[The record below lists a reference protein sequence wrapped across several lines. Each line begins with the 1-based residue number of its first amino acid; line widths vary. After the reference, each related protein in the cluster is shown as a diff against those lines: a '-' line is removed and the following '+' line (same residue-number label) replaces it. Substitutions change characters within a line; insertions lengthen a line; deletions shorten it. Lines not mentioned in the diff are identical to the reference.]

1 MSAIYCISYNNYF
14 NRTVKREE
22 TLAAYLGAN
31 NANVRY
37 SEANFNFNPNDGA
50 NAAITVGRSENPAN
64 SYGDYLLVVE
74 SGAIVSRW
82 FILDEERLRGK
93 QYRLNLR
100 RDIVA
105 DYYEQVLNSTAFI
118 EKGLPKYDSTLIFNS
133 EGIPFNQ
140 IKKGEIPLVDESKM
154 AWICGFVDR
163 SMESKTVEIDTDVV
177 SDISVADITQWVYY
191 QYVNNTLET
200 AYDDNFTSIY
210 PSIWFYQYI
219 NSTNTEK
226 YYVEFNINKVNGN
239 YYTQR
244 YDPSFDTAGIYY
256 IPNSQESATKSQLS
270 DNNLKMWNEY
280 AKNGAVLF
288 GGLFDA
294 GKKQTQKDILTLRD
308 KIIKDEATGRTYKIS
323 VINKSSTAHVTL
335 KAANQDCLLWTYANN
350 ILQPRKISGNNTI
363 VDFKVTTVE
372 TRITLTEV
380 SFAKMTITIP
390 DKTGRYTNKNAPF
403 DTFCIPFS
411 DDMKIVANGTTFQA
425 NKGLA
430 MNIGSEIARTLGT
443 ACYDVQLLPFCPMT
457 GFIIE
462 DNGTTFNINS
472 TAEKRTTFVKNSES
486 ANVYALFWST
496 ASSGTRNIFK
506 SDGTPYV
513 TVSDKKI
520 ENECDFYR
528 LVSPN
533 YNGQFEFSAAK
544 NGGVQFFNVDYT
556 YLPYSSYIHVNPDFA
571 QLYGQD
577 FNDARGLICQGD
589 FSITYLSDAWVNY
602 QIQNKNY
609 NNIFDREISNMDTV
623 HGIEN
628 TQKRVAGAINAAVTG
643 ATVAAAGSGIIGSAK
658 SAVLGGVAA
667 IASYGGAEADILFG
681 NKIYEENK
689 SYKKDIFEYSLDN
702 VRALPNSIAKTTAY
716 TENNK
721 IFPVLEYYSCTDEEK
736 NILANEIAQRGM
748 TIGSIDYI
756 LNYVSNKWEYNGI
769 VARNFIKAQLIKTD
783 IKDNHIADVLSTEL
797 AKGLYFEV

>member
-22 TLAAYLGAN
+22 SLAAYLGAD

-37 SEANFNFNPNDGA
+37 TEANFNFNPNDGA
-50 NAAITVGRSENPAN
+50 NAVITVGRSANPAN

-74 SGAIVSRW
+74 NGEIASRW

-118 EKGLPKYDSTLIFNS
+118 EKGLPNEDSTLIFNS

-140 IKKGEIPLVDESKM
+140 IKKGETPLIDDSKM
-154 AWICGFVDR
+154 AWIIGFVER
-163 SMESKTVEIDTDVV
+163 ENEAKT
-177 SDISVADITQWVYY
+177 IS
-191 QYVNNTLET
+191 
-200 AYDDNFTSIY
+200 
-210 PSIWFYQYI
+210 I
-219 NSTNTEK
+219 NSTVVPDFKTNSLDDWSYNKYVGRTLTRKLSGITKAYVRHNVSRDYQVATFTSTQVTVKTDPNSTFSNYFYDGSTYDFKMYLLGNKATVNGKVAQSIPDYFTDLPDYQNDTDFTALLNMKGKILEVGTNTYYKIDYDETPYSQETFITEDKGASNLYTTLQGIFKGYEK
-226 YYVEFNINKVNGN
+226 YVSGYGRYKVIVSG
-239 YYTQR
+239 T
-244 YDPSFDTAGIYY
+244 
-256 IPNSQESATKSQLS
+256 
-270 DNNLKMWNEY
+270 
-280 AKNGAVLF
+280 
-288 GGLFDA
+288 
-294 GKKQTQKDILTLRD
+294 
-308 KIIKDEATGRTYKIS
+308 KIS
-323 VINKSSTAHVTL
+323 L
-335 KAANQDCLLWTYANN
+335 KLTPVVEGEY
-350 ILQPRKISGNNTI
+350 TI
-363 VDFKVTTVE
+363 DYP
-372 TRITLTEV
+372 
-380 SFAKMTITIP
+380 A
-390 DKTGRYTNKNAPF
+390 KTGRLINKNAPF
-403 DTFCIPFS
+403 DLFCIPFS
-411 DDMKIVANGTTFQA
+411 NDMKIKAASSEFQA
-425 NKGLA
+425 NKEFA
-430 MNIGSEIARTLGT
+430 MSIGSEISRNLGA

-457 GFIIE
+457 GFTIE

-472 TAEKRTTFVKNSES
+472 TDTKRTTFVKNANKE
-486 ANVYALFWST
+486 NVYALFWSA
-496 ASSGTRNIFK
+496 ASSGTKNIFK
-506 SDGTPYV
+506 SDETPYA
-513 TVSDKKI
+513 TVSNKKI

-544 NGGVQFFNVDYT
+544 NGGVRYFNVDYT
-556 YLPYSSYIHVNPDFA
+556 YLPYSSYIHVNPDFGE
-571 QLYGQD
+571 LYGQD

-589 FSITYLSDAWVNY
+589 FSIMYLSDAWVNY
-602 QIQNKNY
+602 QVQNKNY
-609 NNIFDREISNMDTV
+609 NNIFDREIQNMDTV

-628 TQKRVAGAINAAVTG
+628 TQKRIAGAINAAATG
-643 ATVAAAGSGIIGSAK
+643 AAVAAAGSGIIGKVVSAG
-658 SAVLGGVAA
+658 AGVIAA
-667 IASYGGAEADILFG
+667 GASYAGAEADILFG

-756 LNYVSNKWEYNGI
+756 SSYASNTWEYKGI

-783 IKDNHIADVLSTEL
+783 IEDNHIADVLSTEL

>member
-22 TLAAYLGAN
+22 SLAAYLGAN
-31 NANVRY
+31 NENVRY
-37 SEANFNFNPNDGA
+37 TEANFNFNPNDGA
-50 NAAITVGRSENPAN
+50 NAAIIVGRSANPAN

-74 SGAIVSRW
+74 NGEIASRW

-100 RDIVA
+100 RDIVV

-140 IKKGEIPLVDESKM
+140 IKKGETPLVDESKM

-163 SMESKTVEIDTDVV
+163 ETEAKTISINSTVVPDIKVDSLTDW
-177 SDISVADITQWVYY
+177 SFY
-191 QYVNNTLET
+191 QYVGKGVVDDLYPTIR
-200 AYDDNFTSIY
+200 AYIRPFTSRDYQKATFISTKVSISNDSTST
-210 PSIWFYQYI
+210 PS
-219 NSTNTEK
+219 
-226 YYVEFNINKVNGN
+226 N
-239 YYTQR
+239 YYYTGGNSAFESYLNGYRNLIREKARTSVGDYFTNLPTYITPSNWSAILDLKGKILQVGQNQFYKID
-244 YDPSFDTAGIYY
+244 YDTSEYYQTVDIEQDKGSSDLYTYLNSVFKGYSGYSSGTPIYD
-256 IPNSQESATKSQLS
+256 ESIR
-270 DNNLKMWNEY
+270 
-280 AKNGAVLF
+280 
-288 GGLFDA
+288 
-294 GKKQTQKDILTLRD
+294 QTVLTLKITPVVEGEYTID
-308 KIIKDEATGRTYKIS
+308 YPAKTGKII
-323 VINKSSTAHVTL
+323 
-335 KAANQDCLLWTYANN
+335 
-350 ILQPRKISGNNTI
+350 
-363 VDFKVTTVE
+363 
-372 TRITLTEV
+372 
-380 SFAKMTITIP
+380 
-390 DKTGRYTNKNAPF
+390 NKNAPF
-403 DTFCIPFS
+403 DLFCIPFS
-411 DDMKIVANGTTFQA
+411 DDMKIKVGNSEFQA
-425 NKGLA
+425 NKEFA
-430 MNIGSEIARTLGT
+430 MSIGSEIARNLG
-443 ACYDVQLLPFCPMT
+443 AFCYDVQLLPFCPMT
-457 GFIIE
+457 GFTIE

-472 TAEKRTTFVKNSES
+472 TDTKRTTFVKNANKE
-486 ANVYALFWST
+486 NVYALFWSA
-496 ASSGTRNIFK
+496 ASSGTKNIFK
-506 SDGTPYV
+506 SDQTPYA
-513 TVSDKKI
+513 TVSNKKI

-544 NGGVQFFNVDYT
+544 NGGIQYFNVDYT
-556 YLPYSSYIHVNPDFA
+556 YLPYSSYIHVNPNFSE
-571 QLYGQD
+571 LYGQD

-589 FSITYLSDAWVNY
+589 FSIMYLSDAWVNY

-609 NNIFDREISNMDTV
+609 NNIFDREIQNMDTI
-623 HGIEN
+623 HSIEN
-628 TQKRVAGAINAAVTG
+628 TQKRIAGAINAAATG
-643 ATVAAAGSGIIGSAK
+643 AIVAAAGSGIIGKVVSAG
-658 SAVLGGVAA
+658 AGIIAA
-667 IASYGGAEADILFG
+667 GASYAGAEADILFG

-756 LNYVSNKWEYNGI
+756 ASYASNTWEYNGI

-783 IKDNHIADVLSTEL
+783 IKDNHISDVLSTEL

>member
-22 TLAAYLGAN
+22 SLAAYLGAN
-31 NANVRY
+31 NENVRY
-37 SEANFNFNPNDGA
+37 TEANFNFNPNDGA
-50 NAAITVGRSENPAN
+50 NAVITVGRSANPAN

-74 SGAIVSRW
+74 NGEIASRW

-105 DYYEQVLNSTAFI
+105 DYYEKVLNSTAFI
-118 EKGLPKYDSTLIFNS
+118 EKGLPNEDSTLIFNS

-140 IKKGEIPLVDESKM
+140 IKKGETPLIDDSKM
-154 AWICGFVDR
+154 AWIIGFVER
-163 SMESKTVEIDTDVV
+163 GNEAKT
-177 SDISVADITQWVYY
+177 IS
-191 QYVNNTLET
+191 
-200 AYDDNFTSIY
+200 
-210 PSIWFYQYI
+210 I
-219 NSTNTEK
+219 NSTVVPDFKANSLDDWAYNKYVGHTLTRKLSGITKAYVRPNVSRDYQVATFTSTQVTVKTDPNSTFSNYFYEGSTYDFKMYLLGNKATVNGKVAQSIPDYFTDLPDYQNDTDFTALLNMKGKILEVGTNTYYKIDYDETPYSQETFITEDKGTSNLYTTLQGIFKGYEK
-226 YYVEFNINKVNGN
+226 YVSGDGRYKVIVSGTKIVLKLTPVVEGE
-239 YYTQR
+239 YTID
-244 YDPSFDTAGIYY
+244 YPA
-256 IPNSQESATKSQLS
+256 
-270 DNNLKMWNEY
+270 
-280 AKNGAVLF
+280 
-288 GGLFDA
+288 
-294 GKKQTQKDILTLRD
+294 
-308 KIIKDEATGRTYKIS
+308 
-323 VINKSSTAHVTL
+323 
-335 KAANQDCLLWTYANN
+335 
-350 ILQPRKISGNNTI
+350 
-363 VDFKVTTVE
+363 
-372 TRITLTEV
+372 
-380 SFAKMTITIP
+380 
-390 DKTGRYTNKNAPF
+390 KTGRLINKNAPF
-403 DTFCIPFS
+403 DLFCIPFS
-411 DDMKIVANGTTFQA
+411 DDMKIKAASSEFQA
-425 NKGLA
+425 NKEFA
-430 MNIGSEIARTLGT
+430 MSIGSEIARNLGA

-457 GFIIE
+457 GFTIE

-472 TAEKRTTFVKNSES
+472 TDTKRTTFVKNANKE
-486 ANVYALFWST
+486 NVYALFWSA
-496 ASSGTRNIFK
+496 ASSGTKNIFK
-506 SDGTPYV
+506 SDETPYA
-513 TVSDKKI
+513 TVSNKKI

-544 NGGVQFFNVDYT
+544 NGGVRYFNVDYT

-589 FSITYLSDAWVNY
+589 FSIMYLSDAWVNY
-602 QIQNKNY
+602 QVQNKNY
-609 NNIFDREISNMDTV
+609 NNIFDREIQNMDTV

-628 TQKRVAGAINAAVTG
+628 TQKRIAGAINAAATG
-643 ATVAAAGSGIIGSAK
+643 AAVAAAGSGIIGKVVSAG
-658 SAVLGGVAA
+658 AGVIAA
-667 IASYGGAEADILFG
+667 GASYAGAEADILFG

-756 LNYVSNKWEYNGI
+756 SSYASNTWEYKGI

-783 IKDNHIADVLSTEL
+783 IEDNHIADVLSTEL

>member
-22 TLAAYLGAN
+22 TISAYLGAN
-31 NANVRY
+31 NSNVRY
-37 SEANFNFNPNDGA
+37 SEENFNFNPNDGA
-50 NAAITVGRSENPAN
+50 NAAITVGRSANPAN

-74 SGAIVSRW
+74 NGEIASRW

-93 QYRLNLR
+93 QYKLNLR

-118 EKGLPKYDSTLIFNS
+118 EKGLPNEDSTLIFNS

-140 IKKGEIPLVDESKM
+140 IKKGETPLIDDSKM
-154 AWICGFVDR
+154 AWIIGFVER
-163 SMESKTVEIDTDVV
+163 ENEAKT
-177 SDISVADITQWVYY
+177 IS
-191 QYVNNTLET
+191 
-200 AYDDNFTSIY
+200 
-210 PSIWFYQYI
+210 I
-219 NSTNTEK
+219 NSTVVPDFKANSLDDWAYNKYVGHTLTRKLSGITKAYVRPNVSRDYQVATFTSTQVTVKTDPNSTFSNYFYEGSTYDFKTYLLGNKATVNGKVAQSIPDYFTDLPDYQNDTDFTALLNMKGKILEVGTNTYYKIDYDETSYSQETFITEDKGTSNLYTTLQGIFKGYEK
-226 YYVEFNINKVNGN
+226 YVSGDGRYKVIVSGTKIALKLTPVVEGE
-239 YYTQR
+239 YTID
-244 YDPSFDTAGIYY
+244 YPA
-256 IPNSQESATKSQLS
+256 
-270 DNNLKMWNEY
+270 
-280 AKNGAVLF
+280 
-288 GGLFDA
+288 
-294 GKKQTQKDILTLRD
+294 
-308 KIIKDEATGRTYKIS
+308 
-323 VINKSSTAHVTL
+323 
-335 KAANQDCLLWTYANN
+335 
-350 ILQPRKISGNNTI
+350 
-363 VDFKVTTVE
+363 
-372 TRITLTEV
+372 
-380 SFAKMTITIP
+380 
-390 DKTGRYTNKNAPF
+390 KTGRLINKNAPF
-403 DTFCIPFS
+403 DLFCIPFS
-411 DDMKIVANGTTFQA
+411 DDMKIKAASSEFQA
-425 NKGLA
+425 NKEFA
-430 MNIGSEIARTLGT
+430 MSIGSEIARNLGA

-457 GFIIE
+457 GFTIE

-472 TAEKRTTFVKNSES
+472 TDTKRTTFVKNANKE
-486 ANVYALFWST
+486 NVYALFWSA
-496 ASSGTRNIFK
+496 ASSGTKNIFK
-506 SDGTPYV
+506 SDETPYA
-513 TVSDKKI
+513 TVSNKKI

-544 NGGVQFFNVDYT
+544 NGGVRYFNVDYT
-556 YLPYSSYIHVNPDFA
+556 YLPYSSYIHVNPDFSE
-571 QLYGQD
+571 LYGQD

-589 FSITYLSDAWVNY
+589 FSIMYLSDAWVNY
-602 QIQNKNY
+602 QVQNKNY
-609 NNIFDREISNMDTV
+609 NNIFDREIQNMDTV

-628 TQKRVAGAINAAVTG
+628 TQKRIAGAINAAATG
-643 ATVAAAGSGIIGSAK
+643 AAVAAAGSGIIGKVVSAG
-658 SAVLGGVAA
+658 AGVIAA
-667 IASYGGAEADILFG
+667 GASYAGAEADILFG

-756 LNYVSNKWEYNGI
+756 SSYASNTWEYKGI

-783 IKDNHIADVLSTEL
+783 IEDNHIADVLSTEL

>member
-22 TLAAYLGAN
+22 SLAAYLGAN
-31 NANVRY
+31 NENVRY
-37 SEANFNFNPNDGA
+37 TEANFNFNPNDGA
-50 NAAITVGRSENPAN
+50 NAVITVGRSANPAN

-74 SGAIVSRW
+74 NGEIASRW

-105 DYYEQVLNSTAFI
+105 DYYEKVLNSTAFI
-118 EKGLPKYDSTLIFNS
+118 EKGLPNEDSTLIFNS

-140 IKKGEIPLVDESKM
+140 IKKWETPLIDDSKM
-154 AWICGFVDR
+154 AWIIGFVAREGEEKTISINSTVIPDIR
-163 SMESKTVEIDTDVV
+163 VDSLNEWEYGKYVNGIVAAYQDEQLRAYIGQKVSQTGSVISFNKQRAYIASTKVKVESNPDTDVSFPTEIYV
-177 SDISVADITQWVYY
+177 YNGNSGDFQAYLLKNKSSILGNISRSANDYFTLPVY
-191 QYVNNTLET
+191 NNTDYNAIFAL
-200 AYDDNFTSIY
+200 
-210 PSIWFYQYI
+210 
-219 NSTNTEK
+219 K
-226 YYVEFNINKVNGN
+226 NKVIQVGTESTGYTYYKINAETEIISQNTFVTENKGTSELFTNLNNTFNN
-239 YYTQR
+239 Y
-244 YDPSFDTAGIYY
+244 SGY
-256 IPNSQESATKSQLS
+256 ITGQ
-270 DNNLKMWNEY
+270 
-280 AKNGAVLF
+280 AK
-288 GGLFDA
+288 
-294 GKKQTQKDILTLRD
+294 
-308 KIIKDEATGRTYKIS
+308 YKIS
-323 VINKSSTAHVTL
+323 ISYSQL
-335 KAANQDCLLWTYANN
+335 KL
-350 ILQPRKISGNNTI
+350 
-363 VDFKVTTVE
+363 
-372 TRITLTEV
+372 TLTPVVEGEY
-380 SFAKMTITIP
+380 TIDYP
-390 DKTGRYTNKNAPF
+390 VKTGRLINKNAPF
-403 DTFCIPFS
+403 DLFCIPFS
-411 DDMKIVANGTTFQA
+411 DDMKIKAASSEFQA
-425 NKGLA
+425 NKEFA
-430 MNIGSEIARTLGT
+430 MSIGSEIARSLGA

-457 GFIIE
+457 GFTIE

-472 TAEKRTTFVKNSES
+472 TDTKRTTFVKNANNE
-486 ANVYALFWST
+486 NVYALFWSA
-496 ASSGTRNIFK
+496 ASSGTKNIFK
-506 SDGTPYV
+506 SDGTPYA

-544 NGGVQFFNVDYT
+544 NGGIRYFNVDYT

-571 QLYGQD
+571 ELYGQD

-589 FSITYLSDAWVNY
+589 FSIMYLSDAWVNY

-609 NNIFDREISNMDTV
+609 NNIFDREIQNMDTV

-628 TQKRVAGAINAAVTG
+628 TQKRIAGAINAAATG
-643 ATVAAAGSGIIGSAK
+643 AAVAAAGSGIIGKVVSAG
-658 SAVLGGVAA
+658 AGVIAA
-667 IASYGGAEADILFG
+667 GASYAGAEADILFG

-756 LNYVSNKWEYNGI
+756 ASYASNTWEYNGI

>member
-22 TLAAYLGAN
+22 SLAAYLGAN
-31 NANVRY
+31 NSNVRY

-74 SGAIVSRW
+74 NGAIVSRW
-82 FILDEERLRGK
+82 FILDEDRLRGK

-100 RDIVA
+100 RDIVV

-118 EKGLPKYDSTLIFNS
+118 EKGLPNEDSTLIFNS

-140 IKKGEIPLVDESKM
+140 IKKGETPLIDDSKM
-154 AWICGFVDR
+154 AWIIGFVAR
-163 SMESKTVEIDTDVV
+163 EGEAKT
-177 SDISVADITQWVYY
+177 IS
-191 QYVNNTLET
+191 
-200 AYDDNFTSIY
+200 
-210 PSIWFYQYI
+210 I
-219 NSTNTEK
+219 NSTVVPDFKVDSLEDWSYYKYVNHTLTRKLSGVTRAYVRPNVSRDYQVATFTSAQVTVKTDPNSTFSNYFYDGSTYDFKMYLLGNKATVNGKVTQSIPDYFTDLPDYQNDTDFTALLNMKGRILQVGTNTYYKIEYDEMPYSQEVFITEDKGTSNLYTTLQGIFKGYEK
-226 YYVEFNINKVNGN
+226 YLSGDGRYKV
-239 YYTQR
+239 TV
-244 YDPSFDTAGIYY
+244 
-256 IPNSQESATKSQLS
+256 SATK
-270 DNNLKMWNEY
+270 
-280 AKNGAVLF
+280 
-288 GGLFDA
+288 
-294 GKKQTQKDILTLRD
+294 I
-308 KIIKDEATGRTYKIS
+308 
-323 VINKSSTAHVTL
+323 TL
-335 KAANQDCLLWTYANN
+335 KLTAVIEGEY
-350 ILQPRKISGNNTI
+350 TI
-363 VDFKVTTVE
+363 E
-372 TRITLTEV
+372 YP
-380 SFAKMTITIP
+380 S
-390 DKTGRYTNKNAPF
+390 KTGRIINKNAPF
-403 DTFCIPFS
+403 DLFCIPFS
-411 DDMKIVANGTTFQA
+411 DEMKIKAGTSEFQA
-425 NKGLA
+425 NKEFA
-430 MNIGSEIARTLGT
+430 MSIGSEIARTLGA

-457 GFIIE
+457 GFTIE

-472 TAEKRTTFVKNSES
+472 TDAKRKTFVKNANNE
-486 ANVYALFWST
+486 NVYALFWSA
-496 ASSGTRNIFK
+496 ASSGTKNIFK
-506 SDGTPYV
+506 SDGTPYA

-544 NGGVQFFNVDYT
+544 NGGIQYFNVDYT
-556 YLPYSSYIHVNPDFA
+556 YLPYSSYIHVNPDFGE
-571 QLYGQD
+571 LYGQD

-589 FSITYLSDAWVNY
+589 FSIMYLSDAWINY

-609 NNIFDREISNMDTV
+609 NNIFDREIQNMDTV

-628 TQKRVAGAINAAVTG
+628 TQKRIAGAINAAATG
-643 ATVAAAGSGIIGSAK
+643 AMVAAAGSGIIGKALSAG
-658 SAVLGGVAA
+658 AGVIAA
-667 IASYGGAEADILFG
+667 GASYAGAESDIYFG
-681 NKIYEENK
+681 DKIYQENK

-736 NILANEIAQRGM
+736 NILAHEIAQRGM

-756 LNYVSNKWEYNGI
+756 SSYASNTWEYKGI

-783 IKDNHIADVLSTEL
+783 IEDNHIADVLSTEL

>member
-22 TLAAYLGAN
+22 SLAAYLGAN
-31 NANVRY
+31 NENVRY
-37 SEANFNFNPNDGA
+37 TEANFNFNPNDGA
-50 NAAITVGRSENPAN
+50 NAVITVGRSANPAN

-74 SGAIVSRW
+74 NGEIASRW

-105 DYYEQVLNSTAFI
+105 DYYEKVLNSTAFI
-118 EKGLPKYDSTLIFNS
+118 EKGLPNEDSTLIFNS

-140 IKKGEIPLVDESKM
+140 IKKGETPLIDDSKM
-154 AWICGFVDR
+154 AWIIGFVDR
-163 SMESKTVEIDTDVV
+163 ENEAKT
-177 SDISVADITQWVYY
+177 IS
-191 QYVNNTLET
+191 
-200 AYDDNFTSIY
+200 
-210 PSIWFYQYI
+210 I
-219 NSTNTEK
+219 NST
-226 YYVEFNINKVNGN
+226 V
-239 YYTQR
+239 
-244 YDPSFDTAGIYY
+244 
-256 IPNSQESATKSQLS
+256 IP
-270 DNNLKMWNEY
+270 
-280 AKNGAVLF
+280 
-288 GGLFDA
+288 
-294 GKKQTQKDILTLRD
+294 
-308 KIIKDEATGRTYKIS
+308 
-323 VINKSSTAHVTL
+323 
-335 KAANQDCLLWTYANN
+335 
-350 ILQPRKISGNNTI
+350 
-363 VDFKVTTVE
+363 DFKVENLNDWQYYKYLGSGVASDNMPVMKAYVIRQYPIDDPAAIPERWTFNSTKMNVTVE
-372 TRITLTEV
+372 DALTASYTYNNTQTNMKNYLNGYRAGVRGRVANNYKNYFTNLPIQNEADFYGIQSTNGKIIQVGANTFYKITLDRSETYSQEVTVTEDKSGGNLYTYMQDIFNNAPGRKSGTGNPV
-380 SFAKMTITIP
+380 YKMSLSLTLLKPVLTPVVEGEYTIGYP
-390 DKTGRYTNKNAPF
+390 AKTGRIINKNAPF
-403 DTFCIPFS
+403 DLFCIPFS
-411 DDMKIVANGTTFQA
+411 DDMKIKVASSEFQA
-425 NKGLA
+425 NKEFA
-430 MNIGSEIARTLGT
+430 MSIGSEIARTLGA

-457 GFIIE
+457 GFTIE
-462 DNGTTFNINS
+462 DNGATFNINS
-472 TAEKRTTFVKNSES
+472 TDAKRTTFVKNANNE
-486 ANVYALFWST
+486 NVYALFWSA
-496 ASSGTRNIFK
+496 ASSGTKNIFK
-506 SDGTPYV
+506 SDGTPYA

-544 NGGVQFFNVDYT
+544 NGGVRYFNVDYT

-589 FSITYLSDAWVNY
+589 FSIMYLSDAWVNY
-602 QIQNKNY
+602 QVQNKNY
-609 NNIFDREISNMDTV
+609 NNIFDREIQNMDTV

-628 TQKRVAGAINAAVTG
+628 TQKRIAGAINAAATG
-643 ATVAAAGSGIIGSAK
+643 AAVAAAGSGIIGKVVSAG
-658 SAVLGGVAA
+658 AGVIAA
-667 IASYGGAEADILFG
+667 GASYAGAEADILFG

-756 LNYVSNKWEYNGI
+756 SSYASNAWEYKGI

-783 IKDNHIADVLSTEL
+783 IEDNHIADVLSTEL

>member
-22 TLAAYLGAN
+22 SLAAYLGAN
-31 NANVRY
+31 NENVRY
-37 SEANFNFNPNDGA
+37 TEENFNFNPNDGA
-50 NAAITVGRSENPAN
+50 NTSITVGRSANPAN

-82 FILDEERLRGK
+82 FILDEDRLRGK

-105 DYYEQVLNSTAFI
+105 DYYEKVLNSTAFI
-118 EKGLPKYDSTLIFNS
+118 EKGLPNEDSTLIFNS

-140 IKKGEIPLVDESKM
+140 IKKGETPLIDDSKM
-154 AWICGFVDR
+154 AWVIGFVARDG
-163 SMESKTVEIDTDVV
+163 EAKT
-177 SDISVADITQWVYY
+177 IS
-191 QYVNNTLET
+191 
-200 AYDDNFTSIY
+200 
-210 PSIWFYQYI
+210 I
-219 NSTNTEK
+219 NST
-226 YYVEFNINKVNGN
+226 VV
-239 YYTQR
+239 
-244 YDPSFDTAGIYY
+244 P
-256 IPNSQESATKSQLS
+256 
-270 DNNLKMWNEY
+270 
-280 AKNGAVLF
+280 
-288 GGLFDA
+288 
-294 GKKQTQKDILTLRD
+294 
-308 KIIKDEATGRTYKIS
+308 
-323 VINKSSTAHVTL
+323 
-335 KAANQDCLLWTYANN
+335 
-350 ILQPRKISGNNTI
+350 
-363 VDFKVTTVE
+363 DFKVDNLEDWEYYKYVGSGVAPVYNPAMRAYVTRNTPPDVAAIPEKWTFGSTKMGVTVE
-372 TRITLTEV
+372 DNLTASYIYENTQTNMKNYLNGYRTGV
-380 SFAKMTITIP
+380 RGRVTNNYKNYFTNLPTQNETDFYGIQSTDGKIIQVGTNTFYKITIDRSEKYSQEVAVTEDKNGGDLYTYMQNIFDNAP
-390 DKTGRYTNKNAPF
+390 GRKSGTGSPVYKMSLSLTLLKPVFTPVVEGEYTIDYPAKTGRIINKNAPF
-403 DTFCIPFS
+403 DLFCIPFS
-411 DDMKIVANGTTFQA
+411 DDMKIKAASSEFQA
-425 NKGLA
+425 NKEFA
-430 MNIGSEIARTLGT
+430 MSIGSEIARSLGA

-457 GFIIE
+457 GFTIE
-462 DNGTTFNINS
+462 DNGATFNINS
-472 TAEKRTTFVKNSES
+472 TDAKRTTFVKNTNSE
-486 ANVYALFWST
+486 NVYALFWSA
-496 ASSGTRNIFK
+496 ASSGTKNIFK
-506 SDGTPYV
+506 SDGTPYA

-544 NGGVQFFNVDYT
+544 NGGIRYFNVDYT
-556 YLPYSSYIHVNPDFA
+556 YLPYSSYIHVNPDFGE
-571 QLYGQD
+571 LYGQD

-589 FSITYLSDAWVNY
+589 FSIMYLSDAWVNY

-609 NNIFDREISNMDTV
+609 NNIFDREIQNMDTV

-628 TQKRVAGAINAAVTG
+628 TQKRIAGVINAAATG
-643 ATVAAAGSGIIGSAK
+643 SMVAAAGSGIIGKVVSAG
-658 SAVLGGVAA
+658 AGIIAA
-667 IASYGGAEADILFG
+667 GASYAGAEADIYFG
-681 NKIYEENK
+681 DKIYQENK

-756 LNYVSNKWEYNGI
+756 SSYASNTWEYKGI

-783 IKDNHIADVLSTEL
+783 IEDNHIADVLSTEL

>member
-22 TLAAYLGAN
+22 TIAAYLGAN
-31 NANVRY
+31 NSNVRY

-74 SGAIVSRW
+74 NGEISSRW

-118 EKGLPKYDSTLIFNS
+118 EKGLPNEDSTLIFNS

-140 IKKGEIPLVDESKM
+140 IKKGETPLIDDSKM
-154 AWICGFVDR
+154 AWIIGFVARDG
-163 SMESKTVEIDTDVV
+163 EAKT
-177 SDISVADITQWVYY
+177 IS
-191 QYVNNTLET
+191 
-200 AYDDNFTSIY
+200 
-210 PSIWFYQYI
+210 I
-219 NSTNTEK
+219 NST
-226 YYVEFNINKVNGN
+226 V
-239 YYTQR
+239 
-244 YDPSFDTAGIYY
+244 
-256 IPNSQESATKSQLS
+256 IP
-270 DNNLKMWNEY
+270 
-280 AKNGAVLF
+280 
-288 GGLFDA
+288 
-294 GKKQTQKDILTLRD
+294 
-308 KIIKDEATGRTYKIS
+308 
-323 VINKSSTAHVTL
+323 
-335 KAANQDCLLWTYANN
+335 
-350 ILQPRKISGNNTI
+350 
-363 VDFKVTTVE
+363 DFKVNSLDDWQYYKYVGSGVAPGHRPTMRAYVIRQYPIDDPSAIPEKWQFNSTKMGVTVE
-372 TRITLTEV
+372 DNLTASYIYNNTQTNMKNYLNGYRNGVRGRVTNNYKNYFTNLPTQNETDYMGIQSTNGKIIQVGTNTFYKITLDRSETYSQEVTVTEDKNGGDLYTYMQNIFDNAPGRK
-380 SFAKMTITIP
+380 SGTGSPIYKMSLSLTLLKPVLTPVVEGEYTIDYP
-390 DKTGRYTNKNAPF
+390 EKTGRLINKNAPF
-403 DTFCIPFS
+403 DLFCIPFS
-411 DDMKIVANGTTFQA
+411 DDMKIKAASSEFQA
-425 NKGLA
+425 NKEFA
-430 MNIGSEIARTLGT
+430 MSIGSEIARSLGA

-457 GFIIE
+457 GFTIE

-472 TAEKRTTFVKNSES
+472 TDTKRTTFVKNANKE
-486 ANVYALFWST
+486 NVYALFWSA
-496 ASSGTRNIFK
+496 ASSGTKNIFK
-506 SDGTPYV
+506 SDGTPYA
-513 TVSDKKI
+513 TVSNKKI

-544 NGGVQFFNVDYT
+544 NGGIQYFNVDYT

-589 FSITYLSDAWVNY
+589 FSIMYLSDAWVNY

-609 NNIFDREISNMDTV
+609 NNIFDREIQNMDTV
-623 HGIEN
+623 HSIEN
-628 TQKRVAGAINAAVTG
+628 TQKRIAGAINAAATG
-643 ATVAAAGSGIIGSAK
+643 AAVAAAGSGIIGKVVSAG
-658 SAVLGGVAA
+658 AGVIAA
-667 IASYGGAEADILFG
+667 GASYAGAEADILFG

-756 LNYVSNKWEYNGI
+756 ASYASNTWEYNGI
-769 VARNFIKAQLIKTD
+769 VARNFIKAQLINTD

>member
-22 TLAAYLGAN
+22 SLAAYLGAN
-31 NANVRY
+31 NENVRY
-37 SEANFNFNPNDGA
+37 TEANFNFNPNDGA
-50 NAAITVGRSENPAN
+50 NAVITVGRSTNPAN

-74 SGAIVSRW
+74 NGEIVSRW

-118 EKGLPKYDSTLIFNS
+118 EKGLPNEDSTLIFNS

-140 IKKGEIPLVDESKM
+140 IKKGETPLIDDSKM
-154 AWICGFVDR
+154 AWIIGFVARD
-163 SMESKTVEIDTDVV
+163 SEAKT
-177 SDISVADITQWVYY
+177 IS
-191 QYVNNTLET
+191 
-200 AYDDNFTSIY
+200 
-210 PSIWFYQYI
+210 I
-219 NSTNTEK
+219 NSTVVPDFKANSLGDWSYNKYVGHTLTRKLSGITKAYVRPNVSRDYQVATFTSTQVTVKVDPNSTFSNYFYDGSTYDFKMYLLGNKATVNGKVAQSIPDYFTDLPDYQNNTDFTALLNMKGKILEVGNNTYYKIDYDETPYSQETFITEDKGTSNLYTTLQGIFKGYEK
-226 YYVEFNINKVNGN
+226 YVSGDGRYKV
-239 YYTQR
+239 
-244 YDPSFDTAGIYY
+244 IV
-256 IPNSQESATKSQLS
+256 SATK
-270 DNNLKMWNEY
+270 
-280 AKNGAVLF
+280 
-288 GGLFDA
+288 
-294 GKKQTQKDILTLRD
+294 I
-308 KIIKDEATGRTYKIS
+308 
-323 VINKSSTAHVTL
+323 TL
-335 KAANQDCLLWTYANN
+335 KLTPVVEGEY
-350 ILQPRKISGNNTI
+350 TI
-363 VDFKVTTVE
+363 DYP
-372 TRITLTEV
+372 
-380 SFAKMTITIP
+380 A
-390 DKTGRYTNKNAPF
+390 KTGRLINKNAPF
-403 DTFCIPFS
+403 DLFCLPFS
-411 DDMKIVANGTTFQA
+411 DNMKIKAASSEFQA
-425 NKGLA
+425 NKEFA
-430 MNIGSEIARTLGT
+430 MSIGSEIARNLGA

-457 GFIIE
+457 GFTIE

-472 TAEKRTTFVKNSES
+472 TDTKRTTFVKN
-486 ANVYALFWST
+486 ANKDNVYALFWSA
-496 ASSGTRNIFK
+496 ASSGTKNIFK
-506 SDGTPYV
+506 SDETPYA
-513 TVSDKKI
+513 TVSNKKI

-544 NGGVQFFNVDYT
+544 NGGVRYFNVDYT

-571 QLYGQD
+571 ELYGQD

-589 FSITYLSDAWVNY
+589 FSIMYLSDAWVNY

-609 NNIFDREISNMDTV
+609 NNIFDREIQNMDTV
-623 HGIEN
+623 HSIEN
-628 TQKRVAGAINAAVTG
+628 TQKRIAGAINAAATG
-643 ATVAAAGSGIIGSAK
+643 AAVAAAGSGIIGKVVSAG
-658 SAVLGGVAA
+658 AGVIAA
-667 IASYGGAEADILFG
+667 GASYAGAEADILFG

-756 LNYVSNKWEYNGI
+756 ASYASNTWEYNGI

>member
-22 TLAAYLGAN
+22 SLAAYLGAN
-31 NANVRY
+31 NENVRY
-37 SEANFNFNPNDGA
+37 TEANFNFNPNDGA
-50 NAAITVGRSENPAN
+50 NAVITVGRSANPAN

-74 SGAIVSRW
+74 NGEIASRW

-105 DYYEQVLNSTAFI
+105 DYYEKVLNSTAFI
-118 EKGLPKYDSTLIFNS
+118 EKGLPNEDSTLIFNS

-140 IKKGEIPLVDESKM
+140 IKKGETPLIDDSKM
-154 AWICGFVDR
+154 AWIIGFVER
-163 SMESKTVEIDTDVV
+163 ENEAKT
-177 SDISVADITQWVYY
+177 IS
-191 QYVNNTLET
+191 
-200 AYDDNFTSIY
+200 
-210 PSIWFYQYI
+210 I
-219 NSTNTEK
+219 NSTVVPDFKANSLDDWAYNKYVGHTLTRKLSGITKAYVRPNVSRDYQVATFTSTQVTVKTDPNSTFSNYFYDGSTYDFKMYLLGNKATVNGKVAQSIPDYFTDLPDYQNDTDFTALLNMKGKILEVGTNTYYKIDYDETSYSQETFITEDKGTSNLYTTLQGIFKGYEK
-226 YYVEFNINKVNGN
+226 YVSGDGRYKVIVSGTKIALKLTPVVEGE
-239 YYTQR
+239 YTID
-244 YDPSFDTAGIYY
+244 YPA
-256 IPNSQESATKSQLS
+256 
-270 DNNLKMWNEY
+270 
-280 AKNGAVLF
+280 
-288 GGLFDA
+288 
-294 GKKQTQKDILTLRD
+294 
-308 KIIKDEATGRTYKIS
+308 
-323 VINKSSTAHVTL
+323 
-335 KAANQDCLLWTYANN
+335 
-350 ILQPRKISGNNTI
+350 
-363 VDFKVTTVE
+363 
-372 TRITLTEV
+372 
-380 SFAKMTITIP
+380 
-390 DKTGRYTNKNAPF
+390 KTGRLINKNAPF
-403 DTFCIPFS
+403 DLFCIPFS
-411 DDMKIVANGTTFQA
+411 DDMKIKAASSEFQA
-425 NKGLA
+425 NKEFA
-430 MNIGSEIARTLGT
+430 MSIGSEIARNLGA

-457 GFIIE
+457 GFTIE

-472 TAEKRTTFVKNSES
+472 TDTKRTTFVKNANKE
-486 ANVYALFWST
+486 NVYALFWSA
-496 ASSGTRNIFK
+496 ASSGTKNIFK
-506 SDGTPYV
+506 SDGTPYA

-544 NGGVQFFNVDYT
+544 NGGVRYFNVDYT
-556 YLPYSSYIHVNPDFA
+556 YLPYSSYIHVNPDFGE
-571 QLYGQD
+571 LYGQD

-589 FSITYLSDAWVNY
+589 FSIMYLSDAWVNY
-602 QIQNKNY
+602 QVQNKNY
-609 NNIFDREISNMDTV
+609 NNIFDREIQNMDTV

-628 TQKRVAGAINAAVTG
+628 TQKRIAGAINAAATG
-643 ATVAAAGSGIIGSAK
+643 AAVAAAGSGIIGKVVSAG
-658 SAVLGGVAA
+658 AGVIAA
-667 IASYGGAEADILFG
+667 GASYAGAEADILFG

-702 VRALPNSIAKTTAY
+702 VKALPNSIAKTTAY

-756 LNYVSNKWEYNGI
+756 SSYASNTWEYNGI

-783 IKDNHIADVLSTEL
+783 IEDNHIADVLSTEL

>member
-22 TLAAYLGAN
+22 SLAAYLGAN
-31 NANVRY
+31 NENVRY
-37 SEANFNFNPNDGA
+37 MEANFNFNPNDGA
-50 NAAITVGRSENPAN
+50 NAVITVGRSANPAN

-74 SGAIVSRW
+74 NGEIASRW

-105 DYYEQVLNSTAFI
+105 DYYEKVLNSTAFI
-118 EKGLPKYDSTLIFNS
+118 EKGLPNEDSTLIFNS

-140 IKKGEIPLVDESKM
+140 IKKGETPLIDDSKM
-154 AWICGFVDR
+154 AWIIGFVER
-163 SMESKTVEIDTDVV
+163 ENEAKT
-177 SDISVADITQWVYY
+177 IS
-191 QYVNNTLET
+191 
-200 AYDDNFTSIY
+200 
-210 PSIWFYQYI
+210 I
-219 NSTNTEK
+219 NST
-226 YYVEFNINKVNGN
+226 VV
-239 YYTQR
+239 
-244 YDPSFDTAGIYY
+244 P
-256 IPNSQESATKSQLS
+256 
-270 DNNLKMWNEY
+270 
-280 AKNGAVLF
+280 
-288 GGLFDA
+288 
-294 GKKQTQKDILTLRD
+294 
-308 KIIKDEATGRTYKIS
+308 
-323 VINKSSTAHVTL
+323 
-335 KAANQDCLLWTYANN
+335 
-350 ILQPRKISGNNTI
+350 
-363 VDFKVTTVE
+363 DFKVENLNDWQYYKYLESGVASNDRPVMNAYVIRNTPPDVAAIPERWTFGSTKMGVTVE
-372 TRITLTEV
+372 DDLTASYIYENTQTNMKNYLNGYRTGV
-380 SFAKMTITIP
+380 RGRVTNNYKNYFTNLPTQNETDFYGIQSTNGKIIQVGTNTFYKITIDRSEKYSQEVTVTEDKNGGDLYTYMQNIFDNAP
-390 DKTGRYTNKNAPF
+390 GRKSGTGSPIYKMSLSLTLLKPVLTPVVEGEYTIGYPAKTGRLINKNAPF
-403 DTFCIPFS
+403 DLFCIPFS
-411 DDMKIVANGTTFQA
+411 NDMKIKAASSEFQA
-425 NKGLA
+425 NKEFA
-430 MNIGSEIARTLGT
+430 MSIGSEIARSLGA

-457 GFIIE
+457 GFTIE

-472 TAEKRTTFVKNSES
+472 TDAKRTTFVKNANNE
-486 ANVYALFWST
+486 NVYALFWSA
-496 ASSGTRNIFK
+496 ASSGTKNIFK
-506 SDGTPYV
+506 SDGTPYA

-544 NGGVQFFNVDYT
+544 NGGVRYFNVDYT
-556 YLPYSSYIHVNPDFA
+556 YLPFSSYIHVNPDFSE
-571 QLYGQD
+571 LYGQD

-589 FSITYLSDAWVNY
+589 FSIMYLSDAWVNY
-602 QIQNKNY
+602 QVQNKNY
-609 NNIFDREISNMDTV
+609 NNIFDREIQNMDTV

-628 TQKRVAGAINAAVTG
+628 TQKRIAGAINAAATG
-643 ATVAAAGSGIIGSAK
+643 AAVAAAGSGIIGKVVSAG
-658 SAVLGGVAA
+658 AGVIAA
-667 IASYGGAEADILFG
+667 GASYAGAEADILFG

-721 IFPVLEYYSCTDEEK
+721 IFPVLEYYSCTEEEK

-756 LNYVSNKWEYNGI
+756 SSYASNTWEYKGI

-783 IKDNHIADVLSTEL
+783 IEDNHIADVLSTEL

>member
-22 TLAAYLGAN
+22 TIAAYLGAN
-31 NANVRY
+31 NSNVRY

-74 SGAIVSRW
+74 NGEIASRW

-140 IKKGEIPLVDESKM
+140 IKKSETPLIDDSKM

-163 SMESKTVEIDTDVV
+163 EAEAKTL
-177 SDISVADITQWVYY
+177 S
-191 QYVNNTLET
+191 
-200 AYDDNFTSIY
+200 
-210 PSIWFYQYI
+210 I
-219 NSTNTEK
+219 NSTVVADYEMSSYRYK
-226 YYVEFNINKVNGN
+226 DYFNKDANSFTFVTGYLYARDNSSSPIPCKIVLDQYANIIQPVTLKGDYRYRAGKLNDLRSYIQSNGITLAYN
-239 YYTQR
+239 ISTKHNL
-244 YDPSFDTAGIYY
+244 YDG
-256 IPNSQESATKSQLS
+256 KSS
-270 DNNLKMWNEY
+270 DNNYSRLLYEK
-280 AKNGAVLF
+280 
-288 GGLFDA
+288 
-294 GKKQTQKDILTLRD
+294 D
-308 KIIKDEATGRTYKIS
+308 KIVRDGTNFYKIGT
-323 VINKSSTAHVTL
+323 K
-335 KAANQDCLLWTYANN
+335 
-350 ILQPRKISGNNTI
+350 
-363 VDFKVTTVE
+363 VE
-372 TRITLTEV
+372 THEQTYRITEDKEGEYLLTYLTNFVKGFSDYV
-380 SFAKMTITIP
+380 SGEPAFEIYIKYTSLRLTKTPIVEGEYTIDYP
-390 DKTGRYTNKNAPF
+390 AKTGRLINKNAPF
-403 DTFCIPFS
+403 DLFCIPFS
-411 DDMKIVANGTTFQA
+411 DDMKIKAASSEFQA
-425 NKGLA
+425 NKEFA
-430 MNIGSEIARTLGT
+430 MSIGSEIARSLGA

-457 GFIIE
+457 GFTIE
-462 DNGTTFNINS
+462 DNVTTFNINS
-472 TAEKRTTFVKNSES
+472 TDTKRTTFVKNANKE
-486 ANVYALFWST
+486 NVYALFWSA
-496 ASSGTRNIFK
+496 ASSGTKNIFK

-544 NGGVQFFNVDYT
+544 NGGIQYFNVDYT

-589 FSITYLSDAWVNY
+589 FSIMYLSDAWVNY

-609 NNIFDREISNMDTV
+609 NNIFDREIQNMDTV
-623 HGIEN
+623 HSIEN
-628 TQKRVAGAINAAVTG
+628 TQKRIAGAINAAATG
-643 ATVAAAGSGIIGSAK
+643 AAVAAAGSGIIGKVVSAG
-658 SAVLGGVAA
+658 AGVIAA
-667 IASYGGAEADILFG
+667 GASYAGAEADILFG

-756 LNYVSNKWEYNGI
+756 LNYVSNTWEYKGI

>member
-22 TLAAYLGAN
+22 SLAAYLGADN
-31 NANVRY
+31 SNVRY
-37 SEANFNFNPNDGA
+37 TEANFNFNPNDGA
-50 NAAITVGRSENPAN
+50 NTAITVGRSANPAN

-74 SGAIVSRW
+74 NNEIVSRW
-82 FILDEERLRGK
+82 FILDEDRLRGK

-105 DYYEQVLNSTAFI
+105 DYYEKVLNSTAFI

-140 IKKGEIPLVDESKM
+140 IKKGETPLIDDSKM

-163 SMESKTVEIDTDVV
+163 ETEAKTL
-177 SDISVADITQWVYY
+177 S
-191 QYVNNTLET
+191 
-200 AYDDNFTSIY
+200 
-210 PSIWFYQYI
+210 I
-219 NSTNTEK
+219 NSTVVADYEMSSYRFK
-226 YYVEFNINKVNGN
+226 DYFNKDANSFTFIDGYLYARDNSSSPIPCKIVLDQYANIIQPVTLKGDYRYRAGKLDDLKAYIRSNGLELSYN
-239 YYTQR
+239 ISTKHNL
-244 YDPSFDTAGIYY
+244 YDGI
-256 IPNSQESATKSQLS
+256 SS
-270 DNNLKMWNEY
+270 DNNYNSLLYEK
-280 AKNGAVLF
+280 
-288 GGLFDA
+288 
-294 GKKQTQKDILTLRD
+294 D
-308 KIIKDEATGRTYKIS
+308 KIVRDGTNFYKIGT
-323 VINKSSTAHVTL
+323 K
-335 KAANQDCLLWTYANN
+335 
-350 ILQPRKISGNNTI
+350 
-363 VDFKVTTVE
+363 VE
-372 TRITLTEV
+372 THEQTYRITEDKEGEYLLTYLTNFVKGFSDYV
-380 SFAKMTITIP
+380 SGEPAFEIYIKYTSLRLTKTPIVEGEYTINYP
-390 DKTGRYTNKNAPF
+390 AKTGRIINKNAPF
-403 DTFCIPFS
+403 DLFCIPFS
-411 DDMKIVANGTTFQA
+411 DEMKIKSGASEFQA
-425 NKGLA
+425 NKEFA
-430 MNIGSEIARTLGT
+430 MSIGSEIARTLGA

-457 GFIIE
+457 GFTIE

-472 TAEKRTTFVKNSES
+472 TDAKRTTFVKNANNE
-486 ANVYALFWST
+486 NVYALFWSA
-496 ASSGTRNIFK
+496 ASSGTKNIFK
-506 SDGTPYV
+506 SDGTPYA

-544 NGGVQFFNVDYT
+544 NGGIQYFNVDYT
-556 YLPYSSYIHVNPDFA
+556 YLPYSSYIHVNPDFGE
-571 QLYGQD
+571 LYGQD

-589 FSITYLSDAWVNY
+589 FSIMYLSDAWVNY

-609 NNIFDREISNMDTV
+609 NNIFDREIQNMDTV

-628 TQKRVAGAINAAVTG
+628 TQKRIAGAINAAATG
-643 ATVAAAGSGIIGSAK
+643 AMVAAAGSGIIGKALSAG
-658 SAVLGGVAA
+658 AGVIAA
-667 IASYGGAEADILFG
+667 GASYAGAEADIYFG
-681 NKIYEENK
+681 DKIYQENK

-756 LNYVSNKWEYNGI
+756 SSYVSNTWEYNGI

>member
-22 TLAAYLGAN
+22 SLAAYLGAN
-31 NANVRY
+31 NENVRY
-37 SEANFNFNPNDGA
+37 TEANFNFNPNDGA
-50 NAAITVGRSENPAN
+50 NAVITVGRSANPAN

-74 SGAIVSRW
+74 NGEIASRW

-105 DYYEQVLNSTAFI
+105 DYYEQVLASTAFI
-118 EKGLPKYDSTLIFNS
+118 EKGLPNEDSALIFNS
-133 EGIPFNQ
+133 EGISLNQ
-140 IKKGEIPLVDESKM
+140 IKKGETPLIDDSKM

-163 SMESKTVEIDTDVV
+163 DTEAKTISINSTVVPDIKVDSLTDW
-177 SDISVADITQWVYY
+177 SFY
-191 QYVNNTLET
+191 QYVGKGVIDDLSPTVR
-200 AYDDNFTSIY
+200 AYIRPFTSMDYKKATFIETGVGI
-210 PSIWFYQYI
+210 S
-219 NSTNTEK
+219 NDKTSTFSN
-226 YYVEFNINKVNGN
+226 YVYTGGDSAFEN
-239 YYTQR
+239 YL
-244 YDPSFDTAGIYY
+244 D
-256 IPNSQESATKSQLS
+256 
-270 DNNLKMWNEY
+270 EY
-280 AKNGAVLF
+280 
-288 GGLFDA
+288 
-294 GKKQTQKDILTLRD
+294 RWP
-308 KIIKDEATGRTYKIS
+308 
-323 VINKSSTAHVTL
+323 VINKATTSVRDYFTNVPTYIRPSTWMEILALKGKILQVGQNTFYKIDYEVSKYNQTVKIEEDKGTSDLYTYLNTVFKSYSGYVSGTPTYEAILGRTVLTL
-335 KAANQDCLLWTYANN
+335 K
-350 ILQPRKISGNNTI
+350 
-363 VDFKVTTVE
+363 
-372 TRITLTEV
+372 LTEV
-380 SFAKMTITIP
+380 AEGEYTIDYP
-390 DKTGRYTNKNAPF
+390 GKTEKIINKNAPF
-403 DTFCIPFS
+403 DLFCIPFS
-411 DDMKIVANGTTFQA
+411 NDMKIKVGNLEFQA
-425 NKGLA
+425 NKEFA
-430 MNIGSEIARTLGT
+430 MSIGSEIARNLGA

-457 GFIIE
+457 GFTIE

-472 TAEKRTTFVKNSES
+472 TDTKRTTFVKNANKE
-486 ANVYALFWST
+486 NVYALFWSA
-496 ASSGTRNIFK
+496 ASSGTKNIFK
-506 SDGTPYV
+506 SDQTPYA
-513 TVSDKKI
+513 TVFNKKI

-544 NGGVQFFNVDYT
+544 NGGIQYFNVDYT
-556 YLPYSSYIHVNPDFA
+556 YLPYSSYIHVNPNFSD
-571 QLYGQD
+571 LYGQD

-589 FSITYLSDAWVNY
+589 FSIMYLSDAWVNY

-609 NNIFDREISNMDTV
+609 NNIFDREIQNMDTI
-623 HGIEN
+623 HSIEN
-628 TQKRVAGAINAAVTG
+628 TQKRIAGAINAAATG
-643 ATVAAAGSGIIGSAK
+643 ATVAAAGSGIIGKVASAG
-658 SAVLGGVAA
+658 AGIIAA
-667 IASYGGAEADILFG
+667 GASYAGAEADILFG

-756 LNYVSNKWEYNGI
+756 ASYASNTWEYNGI

-783 IKDNHIADVLSTEL
+783 IEDNHIADVLSTEL

>member
-22 TLAAYLGAN
+22 SLAAYLGAN
-31 NANVRY
+31 NSNVRY
-37 SEANFNFNPNDGA
+37 SETNFNFNPNDGA

-74 SGAIVSRW
+74 SGEIVSRW
-82 FILDEERLRGK
+82 FILDEDRLRGK

-105 DYYEQVLNSTAFI
+105 DYYEKVLNSTAFI

-140 IKKGEIPLVDESKM
+140 IKKEETPLIDDSKM

-163 SMESKTVEIDTDVV
+163 ETEAKTL
-177 SDISVADITQWVYY
+177 S
-191 QYVNNTLET
+191 
-200 AYDDNFTSIY
+200 
-210 PSIWFYQYI
+210 I
-219 NSTNTEK
+219 NSTVVADYEMSSYRYK
-226 YYVEFNINKVNGN
+226 DYFNKDAN
-239 YYTQR
+239 
-244 YDPSFDTAGIYY
+244 SFTFIDGYLYARDNSSSP
-256 IPNSQESATKSQLS
+256 IPCKIVLDQ
-270 DNNLKMWNEY
+270 Y
-280 AKNGAVLF
+280 AN
-288 GGLFDA
+288 
-294 GKKQTQKDILTLRD
+294 
-308 KIIKDEATGRTYKIS
+308 IIQP
-323 VINKSSTAHVTL
+323 VTL
-335 KAANQDCLLWTYANN
+335 KGDYRYRAGKLDDLRAYIRSKGIELSFNISTKHNLYDGISSDDNYGRLLYEKDKIVRDGTNFYKIGTKVETHEQTYRITEDKEGEYLLTYLTNFV
-350 ILQPRKISGNNTI
+350 KGFSDYVSGEPAFEIYIKYTSLRLTKTPI
-363 VDFKVTTVE
+363 VDGE
-372 TRITLTEV
+372 Y
-380 SFAKMTITIP
+380 TINYP
-390 DKTGRYTNKNAPF
+390 AKTGRIINKNAPF
-403 DTFCIPFS
+403 DLFCIPFS
-411 DDMKIVANGTTFQA
+411 DDMKIKAGSSEFQA
-425 NKGLA
+425 NKEFA
-430 MNIGSEIARTLGT
+430 MSIGSEIARTLGA

-457 GFIIE
+457 GFTIE

-472 TAEKRTTFVKNSES
+472 TDAKRTTFVKNANNE
-486 ANVYALFWST
+486 NVYALFWSA
-496 ASSGTRNIFK
+496 ASSGTKNIFK
-506 SDGTPYV
+506 SDGTPYA

-544 NGGVQFFNVDYT
+544 NGGIQYFNVDYT
-556 YLPYSSYIHVNPDFA
+556 YLPYSSYIHVNPDFGE
-571 QLYGQD
+571 LYGQD

-589 FSITYLSDAWVNY
+589 FSIMYLSDAWVNY

-609 NNIFDREISNMDTV
+609 NNIFDREIQNMDTV
-623 HGIEN
+623 HSIEN
-628 TQKRVAGAINAAVTG
+628 TQKRIAGVINAAATG
-643 ATVAAAGSGIIGSAK
+643 AAVAAAGSGIIGKVVSAG
-658 SAVLGGVAA
+658 AGVIAA
-667 IASYGGAEADILFG
+667 GASYAGAEADILFG

-721 IFPVLEYYSCTDEEK
+721 IFPILEYYSCTDEEK

-756 LNYVSNKWEYNGI
+756 SSYASNTWEYKGI

-783 IKDNHIADVLSTEL
+783 IEDNHIADVLSTEL

>member
-22 TLAAYLGAN
+22 SLAAYLGAN
-31 NANVRY
+31 NSNVRY

-82 FILDEERLRGK
+82 FILDEDRLRGK

-105 DYYEQVLNSTAFI
+105 DYYEKVLNSTAFI

-140 IKKGEIPLVDESKM
+140 IKKEETPLIDDSKM

-163 SMESKTVEIDTDVV
+163 ETEAKTL
-177 SDISVADITQWVYY
+177 S
-191 QYVNNTLET
+191 
-200 AYDDNFTSIY
+200 
-210 PSIWFYQYI
+210 I
-219 NSTNTEK
+219 NSTVVADYEMSSYRYK
-226 YYVEFNINKVNGN
+226 DYFNKDAN
-239 YYTQR
+239 
-244 YDPSFDTAGIYY
+244 SFTFIDGYLYARDNSSSP
-256 IPNSQESATKSQLS
+256 IPCKIVLDQ
-270 DNNLKMWNEY
+270 Y
-280 AKNGAVLF
+280 AN
-288 GGLFDA
+288 
-294 GKKQTQKDILTLRD
+294 
-308 KIIKDEATGRTYKIS
+308 IIQP
-323 VINKSSTAHVTL
+323 VTL
-335 KAANQDCLLWTYANN
+335 KGDYRYRAGKLDDLRAYIRSKGIELSFNISTKHNLYDGISSDDNYGRLLYEKDKIVRDGTNFYKIGTKVETHEQTYRITEDKEGEYLLTYLTNFV
-350 ILQPRKISGNNTI
+350 KGFSDYVSGEPAFEIYIKYTSLRLTKTPI
-363 VDFKVTTVE
+363 VDGE
-372 TRITLTEV
+372 Y
-380 SFAKMTITIP
+380 TINYP
-390 DKTGRYTNKNAPF
+390 AKTGRIINKNAPF
-403 DTFCIPFS
+403 DLFCIPFS
-411 DDMKIVANGTTFQA
+411 DDMKIKAGSSEFQA
-425 NKGLA
+425 NKEFA
-430 MNIGSEIARTLGT
+430 MSIGSEIARTLG
-443 ACYDVQLLPFCPMT
+443 ASCYDVQLLPFCPMT
-457 GFIIE
+457 GFTIE

-472 TAEKRTTFVKNSES
+472 TDAKRTTFVKNANNE
-486 ANVYALFWST
+486 NVYALFWSA
-496 ASSGTRNIFK
+496 ASSGTKNIFK
-506 SDGTPYV
+506 SDGTPYA

-544 NGGVQFFNVDYT
+544 NGGIQYFNVDYT
-556 YLPYSSYIHVNPDFA
+556 YLPYSSYIHVNPDFGE
-571 QLYGQD
+571 LYGQD

-589 FSITYLSDAWVNY
+589 FSIMYLSDAWVNY

-609 NNIFDREISNMDTV
+609 NNIFDREIQNMDTV
-623 HGIEN
+623 HSIEN
-628 TQKRVAGAINAAVTG
+628 TQKRIAGVINAAATG
-643 ATVAAAGSGIIGSAK
+643 AAVAAAGSGIIGKVVSAG
-658 SAVLGGVAA
+658 AGVIAA
-667 IASYGGAEADILFG
+667 GASYAGAEADILFG

-721 IFPVLEYYSCTDEEK
+721 IFPILEYYSCTDEEK

-756 LNYVSNKWEYNGI
+756 SSYASNTWEYKGI

-783 IKDNHIADVLSTEL
+783 IEDNHIADVLSTEL

>member
-22 TLAAYLGAN
+22 SLAAYLGAN
-31 NANVRY
+31 NENVRY
-37 SEANFNFNPNDGA
+37 TEANFNFNPNDGA
-50 NAAITVGRSENPAN
+50 NAVITVGRSANPAN

-74 SGAIVSRW
+74 NGEIASRW

-105 DYYEQVLNSTAFI
+105 DYYEKVLNSTAFI
-118 EKGLPKYDSTLIFNS
+118 EKGLPNEDSTLIFNS

-140 IKKGEIPLVDESKM
+140 IKKGETPLIDDSKM
-154 AWICGFVDR
+154 AWIIGFVARD
-163 SMESKTVEIDTDVV
+163 SEAKT
-177 SDISVADITQWVYY
+177 IS
-191 QYVNNTLET
+191 
-200 AYDDNFTSIY
+200 
-210 PSIWFYQYI
+210 I
-219 NSTNTEK
+219 NSTVVPDFKANSLGDWSYNK
-226 YYVEFNINKVNGN
+226 YVGHTLTRKLSGITKAYVRPNVSRDYQVATFTSTQVAIKVDPNSTFSNYFYDGSTYDFKMYLLGNKSKVNGKVAQSIPDYFTDLPDYQN
-239 YYTQR
+239 DTDFTALLNMKGKILEVGTNTYYKID
-244 YDPSFDTAGIYY
+244 YDETPY
-256 IPNSQESATKSQLS
+256 SQETFITEDKGTSNLYTTLQGIFKGYEKYVSGDGRYKVIVSGTK
-270 DNNLKMWNEY
+270 
-280 AKNGAVLF
+280 
-288 GGLFDA
+288 
-294 GKKQTQKDILTLRD
+294 I
-308 KIIKDEATGRTYKIS
+308 
-323 VINKSSTAHVTL
+323 TL
-335 KAANQDCLLWTYANN
+335 KLTPVVEGEY
-350 ILQPRKISGNNTI
+350 TI
-363 VDFKVTTVE
+363 DYP
-372 TRITLTEV
+372 
-380 SFAKMTITIP
+380 A
-390 DKTGRYTNKNAPF
+390 KTGRLINKNAPF
-403 DTFCIPFS
+403 DLFCIPFADS
-411 DDMKIVANGTTFQA
+411 MKIKAASSEFQA
-425 NKGLA
+425 NKEFS
-430 MNIGSEIARTLGT
+430 MSIGNEIARNLGA

-457 GFIIE
+457 GFTIE

-472 TAEKRTTFVKNSES
+472 TDAKRTTFVKNANNE
-486 ANVYALFWST
+486 NVYALFWSA
-496 ASSGTRNIFK
+496 ASAGTKNIFK
-506 SDGTPYV
+506 SDGTPYA

-544 NGGVQFFNVDYT
+544 NGGVRYFNVDYT

-589 FSITYLSDAWVNY
+589 FSIMYLSDAWVNY
-602 QIQNKNY
+602 QVQNKNY
-609 NNIFDREISNMDTV
+609 NNIFDREIQNMDTV

-628 TQKRVAGAINAAVTG
+628 TQKRIAGAINAAATG
-643 ATVAAAGSGIIGSAK
+643 AAVAAAGSGIIGKVVSAG
-658 SAVLGGVAA
+658 AGVIAA
-667 IASYGGAEADILFG
+667 GASYAGAEADILFG

-756 LNYVSNKWEYNGI
+756 ASYASNTWEYKGI

-783 IKDNHIADVLSTEL
+783 IEDNHIADVLSTEL

>member
-22 TLAAYLGAN
+22 TIAAYLGAN
-31 NANVRY
+31 NSNVRY

-50 NAAITVGRSENPAN
+50 NAVITVGRSANPAN

-74 SGAIVSRW
+74 NGEIASRW

-118 EKGLPKYDSTLIFNS
+118 EKGLPNEDSTLIFNS

-140 IKKGEIPLVDESKM
+140 IKKEETPLIDDSKM
-154 AWICGFVDR
+154 AWIIGFVER
-163 SMESKTVEIDTDVV
+163 ENEAKT
-177 SDISVADITQWVYY
+177 IS
-191 QYVNNTLET
+191 
-200 AYDDNFTSIY
+200 
-210 PSIWFYQYI
+210 I
-219 NSTNTEK
+219 NSTVVPDFKANSLDDWAYNKYVGHTLTRKLSGITKAYVRPNVSRDYQVATFTSTQVTVKTDPNSTFSNYFYEGSTYDFKMYLLGNKATVNGKVAQSIPDYFTDLPDYQNDTDFTALLNMKGKILEVGTNTYYKIDYDETSYSQETFITEDKGTSNLYTTLQGIFKGYEK
-226 YYVEFNINKVNGN
+226 YVSGDGRYKVIVSG
-239 YYTQR
+239 
-244 YDPSFDTAGIYY
+244 
-256 IPNSQESATKSQLS
+256 TK
-270 DNNLKMWNEY
+270 
-280 AKNGAVLF
+280 
-288 GGLFDA
+288 
-294 GKKQTQKDILTLRD
+294 I
-308 KIIKDEATGRTYKIS
+308 
-323 VINKSSTAHVTL
+323 TL
-335 KAANQDCLLWTYANN
+335 KLTPVVEGEY
-350 ILQPRKISGNNTI
+350 TI
-363 VDFKVTTVE
+363 DYP
-372 TRITLTEV
+372 
-380 SFAKMTITIP
+380 A
-390 DKTGRYTNKNAPF
+390 KTGRLINKNAPF
-403 DTFCIPFS
+403 DLFCIPFS
-411 DDMKIVANGTTFQA
+411 DDMKIKAASSEFQA
-425 NKGLA
+425 NKEFA
-430 MNIGSEIARTLGT
+430 MSIGSEIARNLGA

-457 GFIIE
+457 GFTIE

-472 TAEKRTTFVKNSES
+472 TDTKRTTFVKNANKE
-486 ANVYALFWST
+486 NVYALFWSA
-496 ASSGTRNIFK
+496 ASSGTKNIFK
-506 SDGTPYV
+506 SDKTPYA
-513 TVSDKKI
+513 TVSNKKI

-544 NGGVQFFNVDYT
+544 NGGVRYFNVDYT
-556 YLPYSSYIHVNPDFA
+556 YLPYSSYIHVNPDFSE
-571 QLYGQD
+571 LYGQD

-589 FSITYLSDAWVNY
+589 FSIMYLSDAWVNY
-602 QIQNKNY
+602 QVQNKNY
-609 NNIFDREISNMDTV
+609 NNIFDREIQNMDTV
-623 HGIEN
+623 HSIEN
-628 TQKRVAGAINAAVTG
+628 TQKRIAGAINAAATG
-643 ATVAAAGSGIIGSAK
+643 AAVAAAGSGIIGKVVSAG
-658 SAVLGGVAA
+658 AGVIAA
-667 IASYGGAEADILFG
+667 GASYAGAEADILFG

-756 LNYVSNKWEYNGI
+756 AIYASNTWEYNGI

>member
-1 MSAIYCISYNNYF
+1 MSVIHCISYNNYF

-22 TLAAYLGAN
+22 TLSAYLGAN
-31 NANVRY
+31 NANLRY

-74 SGAIVSRW
+74 RGAIVSRW

-140 IKKGEIPLVDESKM
+140 IKKGETPLIDDSKM

-163 SMESKTVEIDTDVV
+163 ETEAKTL
-177 SDISVADITQWVYY
+177 S
-191 QYVNNTLET
+191 
-200 AYDDNFTSIY
+200 
-210 PSIWFYQYI
+210 I
-219 NSTNTEK
+219 NSTVVADYEMSSYRFK
-226 YYVEFNINKVNGN
+226 DYFNKDANSFTFIDGYLYARDNSSSPIPCKIVLDQYANIIQPVTLKGDYRYRAGKLDDLKAYIRSNGLELSYN
-239 YYTQR
+239 ISTKHNL
-244 YDPSFDTAGIYY
+244 YDGI
-256 IPNSQESATKSQLS
+256 SS
-270 DNNLKMWNEY
+270 DNNYNSLLYEK
-280 AKNGAVLF
+280 
-288 GGLFDA
+288 
-294 GKKQTQKDILTLRD
+294 D
-308 KIIKDEATGRTYKIS
+308 KIVRDGTNFYKIGT
-323 VINKSSTAHVTL
+323 K
-335 KAANQDCLLWTYANN
+335 
-350 ILQPRKISGNNTI
+350 
-363 VDFKVTTVE
+363 VE
-372 TRITLTEV
+372 THEQTYRITEDKEGEYLLTYLTNFVKGFSDYV
-380 SFAKMTITIP
+380 SGEPAFEIYIKYTSLRLTKTPIVEGEYTINYP
-390 DKTGRYTNKNAPF
+390 AKTGRIINKNAPF
-403 DTFCIPFS
+403 DLFCIPFS
-411 DDMKIVANGTTFQA
+411 DEMKIRAGTSEFQA
-425 NKGLA
+425 NKEFA
-430 MNIGSEIARTLGT
+430 MSIGSEIARTLGT

-457 GFIIE
+457 GFTIE

-472 TAEKRTTFVKNSES
+472 TDAKRTTFVKNANNE
-486 ANVYALFWST
+486 NVYALFWSA
-496 ASSGTRNIFK
+496 ASSGTKNIFK
-506 SDGTPYV
+506 SDGTPYA

-544 NGGVQFFNVDYT
+544 NGGIRYFNVDYT
-556 YLPYSSYIHVNPDFA
+556 YLPYSSYIHVNPDFGE
-571 QLYGQD
+571 LYGQD

-589 FSITYLSDAWVNY
+589 FSIMYLSDAWVNY

-609 NNIFDREISNMDTV
+609 NNIFDREIQNMDTV

-628 TQKRVAGAINAAVTG
+628 TQKRIAGAINAAVTG
-643 ATVAAAGSGIIGSAK
+643 ATVAAAGSGIIGTAK

-667 IASYGGAEADILFG
+667 VASYGGAEADILFG

-721 IFPVLEYYSCTDEEK
+721 IFPVLEYYSCTEEEK
-736 NILANEIAQRGM
+736 NILANEISQRGM

-756 LNYVSNKWEYNGI
+756 SSYASNTWEYNGI

>member
-22 TLAAYLGAN
+22 SLAAYLGAN
-31 NANVRY
+31 NENVRY
-37 SEANFNFNPNDGA
+37 TEANFNFNPNDGA
-50 NAAITVGRSENPAN
+50 NAVITVGRSANPAN

-74 SGAIVSRW
+74 NGEIASRW

-118 EKGLPKYDSTLIFNS
+118 EKGLSDEDSTLIFNS

-140 IKKGEIPLVDESKM
+140 IKKGETPLIDDSKM
-154 AWICGFVDR
+154 AWIIGFVDR
-163 SMESKTVEIDTDVV
+163 ENEAKT
-177 SDISVADITQWVYY
+177 IS
-191 QYVNNTLET
+191 
-200 AYDDNFTSIY
+200 
-210 PSIWFYQYI
+210 I
-219 NSTNTEK
+219 NST
-226 YYVEFNINKVNGN
+226 VV
-239 YYTQR
+239 
-244 YDPSFDTAGIYY
+244 P
-256 IPNSQESATKSQLS
+256 
-270 DNNLKMWNEY
+270 
-280 AKNGAVLF
+280 
-288 GGLFDA
+288 
-294 GKKQTQKDILTLRD
+294 
-308 KIIKDEATGRTYKIS
+308 
-323 VINKSSTAHVTL
+323 
-335 KAANQDCLLWTYANN
+335 
-350 ILQPRKISGNNTI
+350 
-363 VDFKVTTVE
+363 DFKVNSLDDWVYNKYVGH
-372 TRITLTEV
+372 TLTRKLSGITKAYVRPHV
-380 SFAKMTITIP
+380 SRDYQVATFTSTQVTVKADPNSTFSNYFYDGSAYDFKMYLLGNRATVNGKVAQSIP
-390 DKTGRYTNKNAPF
+390 DYFTDLPDYQNNNDFTALLNMKGRILEVGTNTYYKIDYDEIPYSQETFITEDKGTSNLYTTLQGIFKGYEKYVSGNGRYKVIVSDTKIALKLTPVVEGEYTIDYPAKTGRIINKNAPF
-403 DTFCIPFS
+403 DLFCIPFS
-411 DDMKIVANGTTFQA
+411 DDMKIKAASSEFQA
-425 NKGLA
+425 NKEFS
-430 MNIGSEIARTLGT
+430 MSIGSEIARSIGA

-457 GFIIE
+457 GFTIE

-472 TAEKRTTFVKNSES
+472 TDAKRTTFVKNANKE
-486 ANVYALFWST
+486 NVYALFWSA
-496 ASSGTRNIFK
+496 ASSGTKNIFK
-506 SDGTPYV
+506 SDGTPYA
-513 TVSDKKI
+513 TVSNKKI

-544 NGGVQFFNVDYT
+544 NGGVRYFNVDYT

-571 QLYGQD
+571 ELYGQD

-589 FSITYLSDAWVNY
+589 FSIMYLSDAWVNY
-602 QIQNKNY
+602 QVQNKNY
-609 NNIFDREISNMDTV
+609 NNIFDREIQNMDTV
-623 HGIEN
+623 HSIEN
-628 TQKRVAGAINAAVTG
+628 TQKRIAGAINAAATG
-643 ATVAAAGSGIIGSAK
+643 AAVAAAGSGIIGKVVSAG
-658 SAVLGGVAA
+658 AGVIAA
-667 IASYGGAEADILFG
+667 GASYAGAEADILFG

-721 IFPVLEYYSCTDEEK
+721 IFPILEYYSCTDEEK

-756 LNYVSNKWEYNGI
+756 ASYASNTWEYNGI

-783 IKDNHIADVLSTEL
+783 IEDNHIADVLSTEL